1 MIEHTMSYIEACEA
15 KAHFLELL
23 ERVRRGERVY
33 ITRRGIPVAV
43 LAPMEVVQTR
53 PVAEVITALKEF
65 RRRRSLGMPV
75 KALVQEGRI

>member
-15 KAHFLELL
+15 EAHFLELL

-43 LAPMEVVQTR
+43 LAPVEVVQTR
-53 PVAEVITALKEF
+53 PVAEVITALKDF
-65 RRRRSLGMPV
+65 RSERPLGMPV
-75 KALVQEGRI
+75 EALIQEGRV